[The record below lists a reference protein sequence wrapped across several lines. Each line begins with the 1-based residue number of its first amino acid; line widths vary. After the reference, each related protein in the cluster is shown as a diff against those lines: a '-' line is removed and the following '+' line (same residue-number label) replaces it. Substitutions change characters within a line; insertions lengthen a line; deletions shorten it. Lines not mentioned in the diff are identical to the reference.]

1 MTAKLSTI
9 TAIKNYYN
17 VKSMLLQAEWHKKRM
32 DNRPGEILTGDTI
45 PLNSTAKL
53 KGNG

>member
-1 MTAKLSTI
+1 MKLSTI

-17 VKSMLLQAEWHKKRM
+17 VKSVPLNSEWHRQRIEKL
-32 DNRPGEILTGDTI
+32 NRPGEILTGDTI